1 MFQKLNPQ
9 KAVVRATMIGAGGMA
24 RHHFRQILTNFP
36 NTTFPVVCEPS
47 AEQYQA
53 TVELFKELGQPAPA
67 NEPNLDQL
75 IAQYADQLDVAF
87 IITPHK
93 FHYSQTV
100 ACLEAGVDVLL
111 EKPMVMTADEAKKLI
126 KVRDKTGRV
135 LVVAFQGSLSPEVRM
150 ADNLLRAGILGT
162 VRNID
167 AQVWQNWNQNQT
179 DTWRQNPELSGG
191 GFMFDTGAHMLNTV
205 SDLAGE
211 PFVEV
216 AAFLDNLGRP
226 VDILGVVIGRLASGT
241 LVTLNA
247 CGEAFESCHSEV
259 KIVGTKAMMRTG
271 VWGRYLDIRYK
282 GDQPWTEIPVPPTL
296 GVWEQFLAVRLGL
309 IENPSPPEVGLRM
322 AHLWD
327 AIKESAANGGSAV
340 KISQ

>member
-1 MFQKLNPQ
+1 MSNKNETI
-9 KAVVRATMIGAGGMA
+9 KATMIGCGGMA

-47 AEQYQA
+47 AAMYEA
-53 TVELFKELGQPAPA
+53 TVAIFEELGKPVPV
-67 NEPNLDQL
+67 NEPDFDKLV
-75 IAQYADQLDVAF
+75 ADHGAQLDAAF

-93 FHYSQTV
+93 FHHHQAVT
-100 ACLEAGVDVLL
+100 CLNAGIDVLL
-111 EKPMVMTADEAKKLI
+111 EKPMVMTAEEAKDLI
-126 KVRDKTGRV
+126 RVRDETGRL

-150 ADNLLRAGILGT
+150 ADKLIRSGTLGT

-167 AQVWQNWNQNQT
+167 AQVWQDWNQNQT
-179 DTWRQNPELSGG
+179 NTWRQNPELSGG

-216 AAFLDNLGRP
+216 AAFLDNLGQP
-226 VDILGVVIGRLASGT
+226 VDILGVVIGRLKSGT

-247 CGEAFESCHSEV
+247 CGEAFESCQSEV

-271 VWGRYLDIRYK
+271 VWGKYLDIKYK
-282 GDQPWTEIPVPPTL
+282 GHHPWSEIPVPPSL
-296 GVWEQFLAVRLGL
+296 GVWEQFLAVRSGK

-327 AIKESAANGGSAV
+327 AIKASAANGGNTV
-340 KISQ
+340 KIVD

>member
-1 MFQKLNPQ
+1 MSIKNETI
-9 KAVVRATMIGAGGMA
+9 KATMIGAGGMA
-24 RHHFRQILTNFP
+24 RSHFRQILANFP
-36 NTTFPVVCEPS
+36 DTSFPVVCEPS

-53 TVELFKELGQPAPA
+53 TAELFEELGKPVPV
-67 NEPNLDQL
+67 NEPDFDKLV
-75 IAQYADQLDVAF
+75 AEHGDQLDAAF

-93 FHYSQTV
+93 FHHHQAVT
-100 ACLEAGVDVLL
+100 CLEAGIDVLL
-111 EKPMVMTADEAKKLI
+111 QKPMVMTAEEAKDLI
-126 KVRDKTGRV
+126 RVRDETGRL

-150 ADNLLRAGILGT
+150 ADKLIRSGTLGT

-167 AQVWQNWNQNQT
+167 AQVWQDWNQNQT
-179 DTWRQNPELSGG
+179 NTWRQNPELSGG

-205 SDLAGE
+205 ADLAGE

-216 AAFLDNLGRP
+216 AAFLDNLGQP
-226 VDILGVVIGRLASGT
+226 VDILGVVIGRLESGT

-247 CGEAFESCHSEV
+247 CGEAFESCQSEV

-271 VWGRYLDIRYK
+271 VWGKYLDIRYK
-282 GDQPWTEIPVPPTL
+282 GHHPWSEIPVPPTL
-296 GVWEQFLAVRLGL
+296 GVWEQFLAVRSGK

-327 AIKESAANGGSAV
+327 AIKASAANGGSAV
-340 KISQ
+340 KIGE